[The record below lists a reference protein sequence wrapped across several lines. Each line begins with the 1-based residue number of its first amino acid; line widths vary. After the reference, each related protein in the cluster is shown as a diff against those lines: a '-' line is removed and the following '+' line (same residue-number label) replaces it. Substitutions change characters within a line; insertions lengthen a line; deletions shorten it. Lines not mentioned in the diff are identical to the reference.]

1 MTSRNTGPTNLQ
13 PNSIDSLAQF
23 FKAPVLFS
31 DRAGATE
38 RIESICRA
46 GLTSELIDF
55 LLARLAEHLVPPLDA
70 DLVFA
75 RFTRFLLAARS
86 PQALVMLLQRDPDS
100 LHSLIRL
107 FSASGW
113 LADCLIDDP
122 EAFDLLRM
130 TGGQPIER
138 AVLVD
143 EINAEV
149 ASAETQG
156 AAEGILRRHRRRETL
171 RIAFGDLVQGHTLD
185 RTCEQLTFLAD
196 AIVGAAIQSAFHL
209 LSQKKSDFDSSFVVS
224 TSMSH
229 SIALTCIATGGY
241 GGKELD
247 YGSQLDVLFVAQV
260 RATQIP
266 YATSGASAD
275 LQLETI
281 ANGQAAIPWTDSK
294 LEFVRKWA
302 ELVVSILSANDPL
315 GPTYELNFRL
325 RPRSEA
331 GIVADVDKLLGYF
344 ELSGRTWH
352 RQEFIKARL
361 AAGDVPLGQ
370 QFLASLQPWV
380 YRRYLGTADQEGIR
394 SLKRKMTRWTEQA
407 VGDIDVGP
415 QSTTQADHG
424 AEPIPESGFAFE
436 LAKLVRSTSA
446 EIEYVIR
453 FLQLL
458 NGSDLP
464 SLRIG
469 NTLRAIEALEQAGC
483 LTMQERTLLTD
494 HYLVF
499 RKLGHRLQLASPTD
513 NFDDGVLGKTDPQS
527 LRSELM
533 RRRGVCRRI
542 VDHLIH
548 DVFTD
553 AEEIP
558 PETEMVLDPD
568 FDQASA
574 HHVLSS
580 YGFSSPEGAYGRLL
594 SSATE
599 SIRFL
604 SERRSRHFL
613 AGIAPRLLE
622 EISGTPSP
630 DMTLERFALVSD
642 SLGGKAALFELF
654 QTNPSTLRLC
664 IRLCAISPYLTGIL
678 TSNPG
683 MLDELIDSLLL
694 DRLPQFEELEAGSKE
709 LCRFAED
716 IEPILHSLKNSAH
729 LRIGV
734 RDVLGRD
741 CIRETHRAIADTAE
755 VCLRRIAEDAWQD
768 MVDRFGRPLTDA
780 GEPVGL
786 TMVALGKLGGR
797 EPNYH
802 SDLDVVFIYD
812 ADGQTKPLAGG
823 RRDSTSNSHFFH
835 ELTQRISKRA
845 NHYGPWGRMFELDAR
860 IRFSHDR
867 GAMAVTIEQFRQH
880 FGASQCRL
888 WQRLALVNA
897 RIIYR
902 TDSLLDDNIAGVMR
916 DAEAEISDVIRR
928 TLTHPTWT
936 REMAVEAAGLR
947 TVLERG
953 ASPENIKRGAGGTMD
968 VEAIIQML
976 LLRRAAE
983 LEGKLGVGTLE
994 GLDLLRTGGW
1004 ITIDRSQQL
1013 ATGYRYLRSVESN
1026 LRLMNLPARHDL
1038 PHSADDL
1045 RALAFAMRE
1054 THLSIVAQKCDA
1066 YREINRQL
1074 FETIFTEEAGQ
1085 TVEVPR

>member
-1 MTSRNTGPTNLQ
+1 MTSRTTGPTQVQ
-13 PNSIDSLAQF
+13 PNSINSLDQF
-23 FKAPVLFS
+23 FEAGVSVS
-31 DRAGATE
+31 DKEGAIE
-38 RIESICRA
+38 RLESIRRA
-46 GLTSELIDF
+46 GLSSELFEF
-55 LLARLAEHLVPPLDA
+55 LLTNLAQRLVAPMDGDA
-70 DLVFA
+70 VLERFA
-75 RFTRFLLAARS
+75 RFLLAARS
-86 PQALVMLLQRDPDS
+86 PQSLVVLLQRDPES
-100 LHSLIRL
+100 LDSLIRL

-130 TGGQPIER
+130 TGGQPIDR
-138 AVLVD
+138 AILVD
-143 EINAEV
+143 EINAEC
-149 ASAETQG
+149 ASAESPE
-156 AAEGILRRHRRRETL
+156 AAQAILRRHRRRETL
-171 RIAFGDLVQGHTLD
+171 RIAFGDLVQGHPLE

-196 AIVGAAIQSAFHL
+196 AIVGAAIESAFQL
-209 LSQKKSDFDSSFVVS
+209 LLNKKFESGN
-224 TSMSH
+224 
-229 SIALTCIATGGY
+229 SIADFALEYQSIVLSCIATGAY

-247 YGSQLDVLFVAQV
+247 YGSTLEVVFVAQV
-260 RATQIP
+260 HSDATTDFVQRW
-266 YATSGASAD
+266 AD
-275 LQLETI
+275 L
-281 ANGQAAIPWTDSK
+281 AI
-294 LEFVRKWA
+294 
-302 ELVVSILSANDPL
+302 SILSATDHL
-315 GPTYELNFRL
+315 GPTYEMSFRL
-325 RPRSEA
+325 RPHSEDA
-331 GIVADVDKLLGYF
+331 AVADMEKLLGYF

-352 RQEFIKARL
+352 RQEFIKARV
-361 AAGDVPLGQ
+361 AAGDVELGN
-370 QFLASLQPWV
+370 QFIARLQPWV
-380 YRRYLGTADQEGIR
+380 YRRYLRLADQEGIR
-394 SLKRKMTRWTEQA
+394 TLKRKLVRRVGQRGDESDDVVGTEP
-407 VGDIDVGP
+407 D
-415 QSTTQADHG
+415 
-424 AEPIPESGFAFE
+424 SGFASD
-436 LAKLVRSTSA
+436 LSNIVSGTSA

-464 SLRIG
+464 GIRIG
-469 NTLRAIEALEQAGC
+469 NTLRAIEALEQAGI

-499 RKLGHRLQLASPTD
+499 RKLGHRLQLASSTD
-513 NFDDGVLGKTDPQS
+513 NFDDGVMGKSDPQS
-527 LRSELM
+527 LRSELVQ
-533 RRRGVCRRI
+533 RRATCRRI

-558 PETEMVLDPD
+558 PETEMVLDPE
-568 FDQASA
+568 FDPEIAQQ
-574 HHVLSS
+574 VLSG
-580 YGFSSPEGAYGRLL
+580 YGFTSPETALGRLL
-594 SSATE
+594 ASATE

-613 AGIAPRLLE
+613 ASVAPRLLE
-622 EISGTPSP
+622 EISGTPNP
-630 DMTLERFALVSD
+630 DVTLERFALVSD

-683 MLDELIDSLLL
+683 MLDELMDSLLL
-694 DRLPQFEELEAGSKE
+694 DRLPQFNELEAGSKE

-741 CIRETHRAIADTAE
+741 CIRDTHRAIADTAE
-755 VCLRRIAEDAWQD
+755 VCLRRIADDAWQD
-768 MVDRFGRPLTDA
+768 MVNRFGIPLSES
-780 GEPVGL
+780 GRPVGL
-786 TMVALGKLGGR
+786 TMLALGKLGGR

-845 NHYGPWGRMFELDAR
+845 NHYGPWGRMFELEAR

-867 GAMAVTIEQFRQH
+867 GAMAVTIDQFQEH
-880 FGASQCRL
+880 FGASQSRL

-902 TDSLLDDNIAGVMR
+902 TDHPPEEINRGEMR
-916 DAEAEISDVIRR
+916 DAQAEISDVIRR

-936 REMAVEAAGLR
+936 KEMAVEAAELR
-947 TVLERG
+947 SVLQRG
-953 ASPENIKRGAGGTMD
+953 AAPENIKRGPGGTMD
-968 VEAIIQML
+968 VEAIVQML
-976 LLRRAAE
+976 LLRRAAD
-983 LEGKLGVGTLE
+983 LGGKLGVGTLE
-994 GLDLLRTGGW
+994 GLDLLRAGGW
-1004 ITIDRSQQL
+1004 ITIDRAQQL
-1013 ATGYRYLRSVESN
+1013 ATGYRYLRNVESN

-1038 PHSADDL
+1038 PQSPDDL

-1054 THLSIVAQKCDA
+1054 THLSVVAQKCDA

-1074 FETIFTEEAGQ
+1074 FESIFTEEAGRA
-1085 TVEVPR
+1085 VEIQR